1 MTPPDDLLLPLPHSR
16 IYLPLP
22 PSLPQA
28 APLQEALP
36 LLRTLAKALCLYVL
50 PDPFASET
58 AQNAVAAPPPGPS
71 LSSGDGGSIPLASPP
86 FSPGPAGGDP
96 QGEATSSSWVDWV
109 EAASSWGAAPSSSSS
124 SSSWVDWVPQAA
136 HLVCLHLLVM
146 ALGARLAAAGFG
158 AVLGR
163 RRGAEPAA
171 EEEEE
176 GGEGEEELRG
186 LPHDRLAEVPSGGV
200 VTAMRLRQPLLH
212 ADLLDPPAS
221 VPVHEA
227 DISVSAPRASQ
238 WQMGRCFEAEGWDG
252 IPCSGLCCFSASTLL

>member
-36 LLRTLAKALCLYVL
+36 LLQTLAKALGLYVL
-50 PDPFASET
+50 PDLFASET
-58 AQNAVAAPPPGPS
+58 SPAAATAPPPGPS
-71 LSSGDGGSIPLASPP
+71 LSPGSRGFFSPASPH
-86 FSPGPAGGDP
+86 FSPGPTDGGP
-96 QGEATSSSWVDWV
+96 QGEATSSSWV
-109 EAASSWGAAPSSSSS
+109 EAASSWGAGPSSSSS

-158 AVLGR
+158 AVQGR

-212 ADLLDPPAS
+212 ADLSDPPAS